1 MFDAKVNNGVN
12 SIEWTWLMGVDTP
25 KRTIILGY
33 IVAGIVLF
41 VLGIQWAF
49 MFTQTESELWNHKQS
64 GARLT
69 SAECYLQLEKLGEV
83 DFEQLFATRKWD
95 LDCWTGIGVAPPEV
109 DTPGIGACGGG
120 LKDQHADFI

>member
-12 SIEWTWLMGVDTP
+12 SIEGTWLTGVDMP

-33 IVAGIVLF
+33 IVAGIILF
-41 VLGIQWAF
+41 VLGIQF
-49 MFTQTESELWNHKQS
+49 MFTQRESELRNHKQS

-95 LDCWTGIGVAPPEV
+95 LDCWTKIQPWE
-109 DTPGIGACGGG
+109 I
-120 LKDQHADFI
+120 Q

>member
-1 MFDAKVNNGVN
+1 M
-12 SIEWTWLMGVDTP
+12 P

-33 IVAGIVLF
+33 IVTGIVLF

-49 MFTQTESELWNHKQS
+49 TFSQTESELRNHKQS

-83 DFEQLFATRKWD
+83 DFEQLFAMH
-95 LDCWTGIGVAPPEV
+95 E
-109 DTPGIGACGGG
+109 
-120 LKDQHADFI
+120 